1 MLYAG
6 NTLFA
11 DDSLT
16 YLQDHWADLPRIV
29 AAGVLLAAYFAL
41 IALAIASLTSR
52 RALATGA
59 YVGVMLASQTLAG
72 AIAFGVGAGDG
83 WLLVSIPRI
92 AHRLGAQHL
101 RRRSQPPGQ
110 RAAVGLVGTDARDHG
125 DLDAGDRAPLPQ
137 GRDVTTTLAF
147 DDVSKWYGDTVAVA
161 SLTFSLSPGV
171 TGLLGHNGAGKSTA
185 LKLCAGFATPSMG
198 TVRVLGH
205 DPRRE
210 PEVFRKVGVVPD
222 VDGLWP
228 FLSAREVIRTCA
240 QLRDVADPG
249 AATERVL
256 GTVELTDAA
265 DRAVGGFSKGMR
277 QRVKLA
283 CALVHDPELLLLD
296 EPLNGTDPAQ
306 RRRIV
311 ELTRQLGEEGRT
323 VLVSSHVLDEVER
336 MAPRVVVLVNGRL
349 VAEGDTHAIREL
361 LRDRPRTVRVA
372 SDSSE
377 QLAQALIGEH
387 LVGAVRLAPPGL
399 ELETAD
405 VDALGRRLV
414 AIASE
419 RGIALDRV
427 EPIGDDLESVYA
439 YLTERARGR
448 GR

>member
-1 MLYAG
+1 
-6 NTLFA
+6 
-11 DDSLT
+11 
-16 YLQDHWADLPRIV
+16 
-29 AAGVLLAAYFAL
+29 
-41 IALAIASLTSR
+41 
-52 RALATGA
+52 
-59 YVGVMLASQTLAG
+59 
-72 AIAFGVGAGDG
+72 
-83 WLLVSIPRI
+83 
-92 AHRLGAQHL
+92 
-101 RRRSQPPGQ
+101 
-110 RAAVGLVGTDARDHG
+110 
-125 DLDAGDRAPLPQ
+125 
-137 GRDVTTTLAF
+137 VTTTLVF

-256 GTVELTDAA
+256 GTVELADAA

-372 SDSSE
+372 SDGSE

-387 LVGAVRLAPPGL
+387 LVGAVRLEPPGL